1 MLIFIQEHWLA
12 NYEAEVKLSTN
23 FPQYNFSITSSD
35 IFTPAEDKMLES
47 GPTWHGAAVGWDQ
60 NVEKHITRIP
70 IISERFSGINYT
82 DGQTNI
88 IAYSAYL
95 PTSGQD
101 DEYLEVLSL
110 LSYDIRNNRTEN
122 SGILIGLDTN
132 QSEKSSRRRI
142 EAMKQFCEQF
152 CLKGV
157 LTNSDP
163 TFHHNNQTSSSQIDN
178 ILAYFPK
185 QSPLKISLF
194 KHLCK
199 LDYSANLSSH
209 DVLIAKLVTP
219 AAEKKIIE
227 TDYSHTYEPFIVQK
241 PRWDKA
247 GIPGYQSETA
257 KVLKNLLIEFN
268 EPEYIPL
275 LSELFSKMLVISAK
289 NNFETHHPKM
299 KSSGSKIFFSPEHK
313 EAYRK
318 HENICKEWR
327 RQGRPKDP
335 KNFIKQLKLESQ
347 RNLQRISRQDEALKA
362 HKDHDELMTAFVQNI
377 NQIYKKLKKIRGEN
391 IKFKKISEIETLSGT
406 YSGDNI
412 LEGFCANTETL
423 CRDESKSMNH
433 EFYKMC
439 EQDNMIILEISQ
451 NENLKIPHMNIQNL
465 TDILFKRLKLNKACD
480 IYKLSVEHLRYAGE
494 ETLSSVVGRTNL

>member
-152 CLKGV
+152 CLKGI

-227 TDYSHTYEPFIVQK
+227 TDYSHTYEPFIVQ
-241 PRWDKA
+241 
-247 GIPGYQSETA
+247 
-257 KVLKNLLIEFN
+257 
-268 EPEYIPL
+268 
-275 LSELFSKMLVISAK
+275 
-289 NNFETHHPKM
+289 
-299 KSSGSKIFFSPEHK
+299 
-313 EAYRK
+313 
-318 HENICKEWR
+318 
-327 RQGRPKDP
+327 
-335 KNFIKQLKLESQ
+335 
-347 RNLQRISRQDEALKA
+347 
-362 HKDHDELMTAFVQNI
+362 
-377 NQIYKKLKKIRGEN
+377 
-391 IKFKKISEIETLSGT
+391 
-406 YSGDNI
+406 
-412 LEGFCANTETL
+412 
-423 CRDESKSMNH
+423 
-433 EFYKMC
+433 
-439 EQDNMIILEISQ
+439 
-451 NENLKIPHMNIQNL
+451 
-465 TDILFKRLKLNKACD
+465 
-480 IYKLSVEHLRYAGE
+480 
-494 ETLSSVVGRTNL
+494 VG